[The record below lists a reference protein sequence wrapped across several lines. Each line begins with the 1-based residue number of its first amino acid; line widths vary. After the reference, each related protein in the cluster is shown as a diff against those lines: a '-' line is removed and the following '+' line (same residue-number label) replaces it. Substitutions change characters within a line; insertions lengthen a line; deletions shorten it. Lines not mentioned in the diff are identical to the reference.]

1 MNIVLMKPTPSS
13 FWNKSFGKH
22 NMFIQRTVNNWELV
36 LSVGHND
43 YEQEYVEFFDF
54 PVKPTKRQ
62 IRQTK
67 RKFRK
72 IYLEDALK

>member
-22 NMFIQRTVNNWELV
+22 NMFIQRAVSNWELV
-36 LSVGHND
+36 LSEDHGG

-72 IYLEDALK
+72 NYLEDALK

>member
-22 NMFIQRTVNNWELV
+22 QEFIQRTVNNWELV
-36 LSVGHND
+36 LSVSNGD
-43 YEQEYVEFFDF
+43 YEQEYVEFFEF

-72 IYLEDALK
+72 IYLEDSLK